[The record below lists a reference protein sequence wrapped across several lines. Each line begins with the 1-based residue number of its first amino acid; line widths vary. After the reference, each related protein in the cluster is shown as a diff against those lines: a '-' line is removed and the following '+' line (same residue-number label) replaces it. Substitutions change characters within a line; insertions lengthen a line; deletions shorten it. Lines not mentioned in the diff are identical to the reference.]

1 VNLYHKGAGY
11 FAKDWFSAVPI
22 EMKAMSRIDFLGYV
36 SRVYVRQDRSDV
48 FSSELTIAAEAG
60 RIFDGISPTQPP
72 PTSVR
77 QIFAISLVRGSSVT
91 PKENDDDRGTR
102 DPLLRFFLRMF
113 LYSSSIA
120 AVSPKVTFFR
130 VILNTLFKGHK
141 YLCGRSLNEVVQH
154 QRSPFSG

>member
-1 VNLYHKGAGY
+1 MLVHK
-11 FAKDWFSAVPI
+11 FK
-22 EMKAMSRIDFLGYV
+22 
-36 SRVYVRQDRSDV
+36 RSLL
-48 FSSELTIAAEAG
+48 S
-60 RIFDGISPTQPP
+60 
-72 PTSVR
+72 
-77 QIFAISLVRGSSVT
+77 GSSVT
-91 PKENDDDRGTR
+91 PKENDDDRGLEI
-102 DPLLRFFLRMF
+102 PFFVSFLELF